1 MAKKAFGHEPT
12 PTSLNA
18 QNANKELV
26 GPCVAVV
33 LLSALDDDYGW
44 PHHRFDYSPPA
55 PPAVTCRIGICTCG
69 TWAESS
75 SGRLIIVCGALCGV
89 FVRRS
94 GEGYRYIR
102 MVIRCRWIAEA

>member
-1 MAKKAFGHEPT
+1 MLTRNSSVLVLLASLHLAGVAGLGRRKA
-12 PTSLNA
+12 N
-18 QNANKELV
+18 
-26 GPCVAVV
+26 AVV